1 MIQPVTFPRTAGTTA
16 TYMHPLLQSTMLQSA
31 RPTDTLVGQ
40 PAVTAPPPPV
50 PQVPSVAA
58 VDRAAAYSAGLARDA
73 MTMANSAKAA
83 ARSAPAGA
91 DPATDLARTM
101 VLDREANQVG
111 MLLTRAAAE
120 RRVALHSGV
129 PASRLA
135 EINTSTSRL
144 YHALDV
150 LV

>member
-40 PAVTAPPPPV
+40 PAVTAPPPP
-50 PQVPSVAA
+50 VPSVAA